1 LSAFIPFNIAEAA
14 ALLADVITT
23 HGKHGKVD
31 LVGMS
36 LGGYTAIYL
45 AQKYSNLV
53 GAGGLFLSSCGRSWP
68 KPGSFM
74 TCLSGLIMFLAS
86 WLLPHL
92 PEIVLQWTV
101 LLVSDKLLG
110 DVRTVT
116 TYRLGQAVAE
126 ALSEDKDSENKSWK
140 KMSKGTHSRAL
151 CYC

>member
-1 LSAFIPFNIAEAA
+1 
-14 ALLADVITT
+14 
-23 HGKHGKVD
+23 
-31 LVGMS
+31 
-36 LGGYTAIYL
+36 
-45 AQKYSNLV
+45 
-53 GAGGLFLSSCGRSWP
+53 
-68 KPGSFM
+68 M